1 MEASSFHKFKLHASP
16 IGSMEFLNTIN
27 MFRYKFLVSILSL
40 FLVVTLT
47 RGQNEDNA
55 LNYSYDRPTGTARS
69 IALGGA
75 MGALGGDYS
84 AIGINPAGIAV
95 YRSSEFSFTPSL
107 IFNTTESDY
116 YGTVSS
122 DDKFSVPFN
131 QISYVGTSRLMREN
145 IDGIVSTHFGIGYN
159 RTNNYNR
166 KSYIQ
171 GNEVPSTL
179 LDKFVYDANQGKWHP
194 NYNDFAYQIFLLDED
209 PDFPGSYM
217 HGFEYIDSDEE
228 APQWGPVDGI
238 NQTSVISEKGNSG
251 EFNLSFGAN
260 FANKIQLGAS
270 LGITTLSYQS
280 NWAHREEVAVTETPS
295 GIRDYYSE
303 YLSFRGE
310 MGWQYLDYFEFEEEI
325 DTHGTGIN
333 FDIGAIFRITNS
345 LRLGAA
351 FHSPTFYS
359 FKDEYSTDIYANYYS
374 IEQTGENEF
383 NLHPAEPGQLDEP
396 RYGEFSY
403 NFRTPYKL
411 IGSIAYIFGNK
422 GLISIDY
429 EFSDYSK
436 MKYKSKNNDIDDIND
451 LNEINDAIGN
461 TFKATHNIRIGAEYK
476 ITPLIYVRGGFAN
489 YQNPYKKPI
498 NISENNEQFE
508 RIKNNFSISGGFGF
522 RLKDMTVDITY
533 LNHNQHL
540 AKRIYYSSDVADVD
554 QYPVEFKSTDHQLA
568 VTLGWRF

>member
-171 GNEVPSTL
+171 HDGVESSL
-179 LDKFVYDANQGKWHP
+179 LYMFAANAYDLTPQQLDDFYTGIAYDAR
-194 NYNDFAYQIFLLDED
+194 LLELVPESD
-209 PDFPGSYM
+209 YY
-217 HGFEYIDSDEE
+217 EYIHAYEFVNDEGFLE
-228 APQWGPVDGI
+228 LGPVDGI
-238 NQTSVISEKGNSG
+238 NQKKMITESG
-251 EFNLSFGAN
+251 HSGIFDLSFGAN
-260 FANKIQLGAS
+260 IANKFYAGAS
-270 LGITTLSYQS
+270 LGIATLTQKKESQHYEQASDEVYDAYIDYRLNNGFEILDDFYFDEYEKTT
-280 NWAHREEVAVTETPS
+280 
-295 GIRDYYSE
+295 
-303 YLSFRGE
+303 
-310 MGWQYLDYFEFEEEI
+310 
-325 DTHGTGIN
+325 GTGIN
-333 FDIGAIFRITNS
+333 LKVGAIFKPVNS

-351 FHSPTFYS
+351 FHTPT
-359 FKDEYSTDIYANYYS
+359 YYS
-374 IEQTGENEF
+374 MKMEYETQATAYFFDADNYEMTSD
-383 NLHPAEPGQLDEP
+383 L
-396 RYGEFSY
+396 GEFSF
-403 NFRTPYKL
+403 NFRTPMKA
-411 IGSIAYIFGNK
+411 IGSIAYIFGTK
-422 GLISIDY
+422 GLISFDY
-429 EFSDYSK
+429 EYTDYAS
-436 MKYKSKNNDIDDIND
+436 MKYKSKNNEIQETSALKS
-451 LNEINDAIGN
+451 LNEIIKN
-461 TFKATHNIRIGAEYK
+461 TFRATHNFRLGAEYK
-476 ITPLIYVRGGFAN
+476 ITPMVALRGGYAYF
-489 YQNPYKKPI
+489 QNPYQEDYLNSDGKHF
-498 NISENNEQFE
+498 NIT
-508 RIKNNFSISGGFGF
+508 GGLGF
-522 RLKDMTVDITY
+522 RTGNMTIDLAYLYNKETYIHSLYYSQEIPDDVQEPADMT
-533 LNHNQHL
+533 
-540 AKRIYYSSDVADVD
+540 
-554 QYPVEFKSTDHQLA
+554 STDHQLA